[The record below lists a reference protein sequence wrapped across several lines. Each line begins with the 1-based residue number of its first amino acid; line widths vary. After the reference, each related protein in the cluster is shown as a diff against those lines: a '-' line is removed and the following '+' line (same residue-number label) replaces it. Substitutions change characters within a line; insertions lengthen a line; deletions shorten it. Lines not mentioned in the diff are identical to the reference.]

1 MGAFVFGEVILYVA
15 AEEFKRKLTVALS
28 ADVAGY
34 GRLMAED
41 EAATVKTLAAYCE
54 ISWPL

>member
-1 MGAFVFGEVILYVA
+1 MLSSHLSVPTRHLA
-15 AEEFKRKLTVALS
+15 AILS

-41 EAATVKTLAAYCE
+41 EVATAVPST
-54 ISWPL
+54 SPSRR